1 MWSLTPS
8 LENVTIEDISPHGKQ
23 RKTRNVRVEVVV
35 PMREPIELEHN
46 RNNQRGVM
54 ESAKESLVTF
64 QPSPWLD
71 NEIQK

>member
-8 LENVTIEDISPHGKQ
+8 LENVTREDISSHGKKW
-23 RKTRNVRVEVVV
+23 KTRNVRVEIV
-35 PMREPIELEHN
+35 PTRQPIEPEYN
-46 RNNQRGVM
+46 RNSQRGVM